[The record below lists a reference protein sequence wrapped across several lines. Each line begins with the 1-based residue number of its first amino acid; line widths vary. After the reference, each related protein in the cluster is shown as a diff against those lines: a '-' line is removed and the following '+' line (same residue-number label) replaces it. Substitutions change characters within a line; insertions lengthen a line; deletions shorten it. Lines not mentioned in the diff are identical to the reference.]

1 MSSGRSLVEF
11 LCGPTCRVEP
21 DDATVETV
29 AWRLARVVRI
39 VVVGDRKL
47 GEQCGKRVVTDSV
60 PRRELDRRGDWE
72 AYVHVASAAIVVVD
86 TTEAVAAVDV
96 VLKWTQRLATIKNMP
111 VALLLD
117 AADSTHFDR
126 GLPAPRVRTTIA
138 AFTFQSSLRPV
149 VGTFFR
155 GTDDSHVHDDTG
167 TCVDHLV
174 RAVHHAQRPHRPP
187 APRPFCWD
195 DEEYY
200 QR

>member
-1 MSSGRSLVEF
+1 MSRPSLVEL
-11 LCGPTCRVEP
+11 LCGPTRRVEP
-21 DDATVETV
+21 DDTTDEPAGR
-29 AWRLARVVRI
+29 RLARVVRI
-39 VVVGDRKL
+39 LVVGDRKL
-47 GEQCGKRVVTDSV
+47 GECSQRVVTDSV

-117 AADSTHFDR
+117 AADRTHFDR
-126 GLPAPRVRTTIA
+126 DVPAPDVRTTIA
-138 AFTFQSSLRPV
+138 AFAFQSSLRPV

-155 GTDDSHVHDDTG
+155 GAGDSYVHDDTR

-174 RAVHHAQRPHRPP
+174 RAVDYAQQPQRPP
-187 APRPFCWD
+187 ARRPFCWD
-195 DEEYY
+195 DDD
-200 QR
+200 